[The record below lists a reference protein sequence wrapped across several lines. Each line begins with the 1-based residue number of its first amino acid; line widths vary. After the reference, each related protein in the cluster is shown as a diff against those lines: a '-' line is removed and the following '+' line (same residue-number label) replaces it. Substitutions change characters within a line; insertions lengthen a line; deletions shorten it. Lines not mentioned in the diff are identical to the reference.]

1 MAMHTDLD
9 IHKSAQELLGV
20 SLQLVRNIPRDVKQL
35 AGTKIMD
42 ECLEVLL
49 LIGRANMARD
59 KRPSLNVLLECL
71 QKINY
76 LMRALMD
83 MHAIS
88 VPQHSRVM
96 RLSASVGKQANAWK
110 RVSATAPVT

>member
-9 IHKSAQELLGV
+9 IHKSAEELLGIA
-20 SLQLVRNIPRDVKQL
+20 LQLIRNIPRDVKKL
-35 AGTKIMD
+35 AGDRIMD

-59 KRPSLNVLLECL
+59 KRPHLNVLLESL

-76 LMRALMD
+76 LMRALVNMQ
-83 MHAIS
+83 AIS
-88 VPQHSRVM
+88 IPQHGRVM

-110 RVSATAPVT
+110 RSTANAPAT